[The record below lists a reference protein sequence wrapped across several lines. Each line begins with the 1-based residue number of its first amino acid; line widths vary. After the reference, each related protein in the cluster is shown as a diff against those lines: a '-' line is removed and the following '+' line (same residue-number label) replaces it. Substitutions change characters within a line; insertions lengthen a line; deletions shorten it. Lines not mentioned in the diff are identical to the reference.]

1 MLDYE
6 KDRRTKMM
14 RMLYGLLHKKTKTPE
29 ILMTW
34 RTSGVFFLYK
44 RIVCLK
50 RAYCSV
56 HITIEKSHFKNL
68 IVFPVKDCFPTQ
80 SMLYSN
86 QQTVQLRTQVAFS
99 PLVPNCLLWFGR
111 IFLDGVDSIKTND
124 GGRRFCR
131 NHWTIHWKA
140 FSTCFLFS
148 YPLYW
153 LYKRQTFFTDKRRTS
168 VPGA

>member
-1 MLDYE
+1 MYEKMLDYE

-56 HITIEKSHFKNL
+56 HIIIEKSRFKNL
-68 IVFPVKDCFPTQ
+68 IVFPVKDCFPAQ
-80 SMLYSN
+80 RMLYSN

-111 IFLDGVDSIKTND
+111 IFLDGVDGIKTND
-124 GGRRFCR
+124 GGRRFCH

-140 FSTCFLFS
+140 FFILLSFLISFI
-148 YPLYW
+148 L
-153 LYKRQTFFTDKRRTS
+153 
-168 VPGA
+168 VI